1 MSKLKY
7 KDSITLLLLL
17 SFLLLLFVVVVEGIM
32 KLKWNFCQKL
42 YYKRAS
48 SEIGE
53 ANSQVP
59 EPVKV

>member
-32 KLKWNFCQKL
+32 KLKWNFCQKTL
-42 YYKRAS
+42 LQTS
-48 SEIGE
+48 IL
-53 ANSQVP
+53 
-59 EPVKV
+59 